1 MRITAYLS
9 FDGQCQQA
17 ANFYTSIFGGKI
29 TLKKTY
35 KDAKIDIPESYF
47 EKIQHLEIKSKNFH
61 LMMYDATPDTPHT
74 NGNNIHLAVDV
85 DSKQELEDVF
95 NQLSA
100 TGTVHTPL
108 QKTSWNA
115 MYGRCTDQYNIHWM
129 INYKS

>member
-85 DSKQELEDVF
+85 DSKHELEDVF
-95 NQLSA
+95 NLKNVIFEEVS
-100 TGTVHTPL
+100 PEF
-108 QKTSWNA
+108 
-115 MYGRCTDQYNIHWM
+115 
-129 INYKS
+129 YKCVPETFSKKI